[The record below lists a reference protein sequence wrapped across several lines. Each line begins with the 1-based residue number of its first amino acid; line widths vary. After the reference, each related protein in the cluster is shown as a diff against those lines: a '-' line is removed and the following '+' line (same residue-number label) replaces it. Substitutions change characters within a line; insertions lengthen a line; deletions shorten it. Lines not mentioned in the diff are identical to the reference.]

1 MSHWVSVSAVRI
13 KVASHL
19 ATLNHFAADLGILK
33 RQRALVKLLG
43 ASKPSVRQR
52 IKRLRAEF
60 AEFYELIEGELPPS
74 PILIQSRGKR
84 DYRIDPTSVIQC
96 DLPLGGDAS

>member
-33 RQRALVKLLG
+33 RQQALAFGVALFSFSARTQKHTYCRGNG
-43 ASKPSVRQR
+43 ATFQNSTRPGPR
-52 IKRLRAEF
+52 IATHNSHAF
-60 AEFYELIEGELPPS
+60 AS
-74 PILIQSRGKR
+74 
-84 DYRIDPTSVIQC
+84 
-96 DLPLGGDAS
+96 